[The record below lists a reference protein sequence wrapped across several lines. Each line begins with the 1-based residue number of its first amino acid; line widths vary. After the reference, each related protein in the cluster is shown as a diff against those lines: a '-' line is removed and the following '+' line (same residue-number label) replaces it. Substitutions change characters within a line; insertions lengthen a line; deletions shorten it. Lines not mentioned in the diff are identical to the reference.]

1 MLGIVLGL
9 CSALTWGLS
18 GLVGTRATRLL
29 GTNRSMA
36 WSTITGFAVVLVPAL
51 LTGPHSMPGASTLLW
66 LATGALGSMFGLWT
80 MMLAYRHGALSV
92 VAPIIACQGVVIAV
106 VDVVL
111 GNPLGATTGL
121 LLVVATLGA
130 AIVVRGTRTIEGP
143 RQTAPVAVMASVAS
157 AICFGIGLYAAA
169 VAADDVGPFVPSLVT
184 RVLGLLVITAPML
197 LIVKTGTGPPRALR
211 WALVGGTL
219 DVGGMLFFVGSAQA
233 GDVSVAGVLASQS
246 AAISTVLGL
255 LVLHERMT
263 SGQRL
268 GFAMIIAAVTALA
281 AGV

>member
-51 LTGPHSMPGASTLLW
+51 LTGPHSMPGTSTLLW
-66 LATGALGSMFGLWT
+66 LAAGALGSMFGLWT

-111 GNPLGATTGL
+111 GNPLGATTGVL
-121 LLVVATLGA
+121 LIVATLGA
-130 AIVVRGTRTIEGP
+130 AIVVRGTRTLEGP

-157 AICFGIGLYAAA
+157 AVCFGIGLYAAA

-197 LIVKTGTGPPRALR
+197 LVVKTGTGPPRALR
-211 WALVGGTL
+211 WALLGGTL

>member
-36 WSTITGFAVVLVPAL
+36 WSTITGFLVVLVPAL
-51 LTGPHSMPGASTLLW
+51 LTGPHELPGTTTLLW
-66 LATGALGSMFGLWT
+66 LAAGALGSMFGLWT

-92 VAPIIACQGVVIAV
+92 VAPIIACQGVVIAI
-106 VDVVL
+106 VDVAL
-111 GNPLGATTGL
+111 GNPLGPATGL
-121 LLVVATLGA
+121 LLVVATVGA
-130 AIVVRGTRTIEGP
+130 GIVVRGTRGLEGP
-143 RQTAPVAVMASVAS
+143 RQTAPIAVIASVAS

-184 RVLGLLVITAPML
+184 RVLGLFVITAPML
-197 LIVKTGTGPPRALR
+197 LVVRTGTGPPGALR
-211 WALVGGTL
+211 WALFGGTL
-219 DVGGMLFFVGSAQA
+219 DVGGMLFFVGAAQV

-246 AAISTVLGL
+246 AAVSTVLGL
-255 LVLHERMT
+255 IVLHERMT